1 MPTRDKSWSA
11 GTPCWIDYGAADL
24 DAAKSFY
31 SDILGWTYTGG
42 EPEYGGYLTARIGDR
57 AAAGTAPQMDPSDR
71 RGGRRTWPPTMQTPP
86 PPGSPRPA
94 E

>member
-1 MPTRDKSWSA
+1 MH
-11 GTPCWIDYGAADL
+11 GTDL

-57 AAAGTAPQMDPSDR
+57 AAGITDAASPSSR
-71 RGGRRTWPPTMQTPP
+71 IPGGRPSR
-86 PPGSPRPA
+86 
-94 E
+94 